1 MTIRVLVADDQELV
15 RTGLSMILD
24 AQPDIDVVGQA
35 VDGRIAQVQ
44 GGQRRGRRGTG
55 HAGGQGG
62 GALQAF
68 FLHGATHTEFGEK
81 TASRRLEVYARFYF

>member
-1 MTIRVLVADDQELV
+1 MRNH
-15 RTGLSMILD
+15 
-24 AQPDIDVVGQA
+24 DIHPPAMGP
-35 VDGRIAQVQ
+35 
-44 GGQRRGRRGTG
+44 
-55 HAGGQGG
+55 GGQGG